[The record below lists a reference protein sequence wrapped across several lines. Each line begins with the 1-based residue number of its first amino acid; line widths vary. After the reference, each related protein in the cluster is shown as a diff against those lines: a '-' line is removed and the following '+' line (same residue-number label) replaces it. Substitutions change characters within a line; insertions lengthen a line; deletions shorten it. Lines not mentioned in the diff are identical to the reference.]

1 MECDLR
7 PIVCEPRR
15 RGPQNLWPGPL
26 YGVWACP
33 RLFPATSE
41 CMLCRNNSTI
51 FALVSGRRPGMNPMC
66 GTIRFRMLAFI
77 VGVRTHDTARA
88 ASGRGAGRTA
98 LTFPV
103 MRVVEVSGHRSDR
116 RRAGPAAVRWQAA
129 GAVTRW
135 CAGPPGADRT
145 THRLTTGRTPWR
157 QKGARIATALPVR
170 ALDHLSGAGVEGGRG
185 ANTLTPHRPTP
196 VHPGCRW
203 RRGPSARARAC
214 ADRTRPGVPSP
225 ACPLR
230 PPLPGDTGVH
240 DRRGPHHGT
249 GHRQIRV
256 YRPAAGGRGQPG
268 TSMRWV
274 PITDSSRSALSAGE
288 PGSAV

>member
-1 MECDLR
+1 
-7 PIVCEPRR
+7 
-15 RGPQNLWPGPL
+15 
-26 YGVWACP
+26 
-33 RLFPATSE
+33 
-41 CMLCRNNSTI
+41 MLCRNNSTI

-66 GTIRFRMLAFI
+66 GTARFRMLAFI

-88 ASGRGAGRTA
+88 ASGRG
-98 LTFPV
+98 
-103 MRVVEVSGHRSDR
+103 
-116 RRAGPAAVRWQAA
+116 RRADGPHFPCDAGGRGLRTPLRPPAGGTAAVRRQAA

-249 GHRQIRV
+249 GHRI
-256 YRPAAGGRGQPG
+256 
-268 TSMRWV
+268 
-274 PITDSSRSALSAGE
+274 DRSAYTGRPPEAAVSRVRPCAGCRSPTAAAALSPPENRDRPCRSRRAG
-288 PGSAV
+288 PGR